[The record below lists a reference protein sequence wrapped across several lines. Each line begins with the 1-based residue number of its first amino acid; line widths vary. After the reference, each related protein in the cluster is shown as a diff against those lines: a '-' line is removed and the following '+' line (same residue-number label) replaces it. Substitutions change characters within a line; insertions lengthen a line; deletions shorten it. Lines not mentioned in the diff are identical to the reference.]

1 MDAHSHEHEG
11 GHVLGYGFLTGVWAV
26 LLVLT
31 GVTIAVARV
40 NLGFLNVVAAMAV
53 ASTKAL
59 VVILYFMHLKYENL
73 TIKGMVFLAFLI
85 LAICIG
91 FTFFDLAYRQ

>member
-1 MDAHSHEHEG
+1 MDAHEHEG
-11 GHVLGYGFLTGVWAV
+11 GHVLGYGFLTGVWVA

-31 GVTIAVARV
+31 GITIAVAQV

-59 VVILYFMHLKYENL
+59 VVILFFMHLKYENKA
-73 TIKGMVFLAFLI
+73 IKGMVFLAFLI

-91 FTFFDLAYRQ
+91 FTFFDLAYR

>member
-1 MDAHSHEHEG
+1 MDARSHEHEG
-11 GHVLGYGFLTGVWAV
+11 GHVLGYGFLTGIWAV
-26 LLVLT
+26 LLALT
-31 GVTIAVARV
+31 AITLAVARAD
-40 NLGFLNVVAAMAV
+40 LGFLNVVVALAV

-59 VVILYFMHLKYENL
+59 VVILYFMHLKYENP